1 MKTVMAHRVK
11 QLVVVLAAL
20 AFFLMLG
27 CALKKSD
34 IDKAVAY
41 TDSQITGELST
52 SKQAVP
58 AVVVHPGKW
67 LAGREIALDHPSA
80 PEITQRVR
88 LASAT
93 PAPLRE
99 IAQRITQVTHIPVS
113 LEPDLAVSSNGQASV
128 APRRSTPVTL
138 PNLPLP
144 GNGSRPQLPDLP
156 IPGADGLPV
165 PADMVAAGEGDGDPH
180 ALRIA
185 YSHDGPLDGLLDQLA
200 ARFGVAWE
208 YKGGRVVI
216 SRYVTRTF
224 TLYLPPGTRTVEAEV
239 GGKALT
245 EDLTRGSI
253 STGGTTGG
261 ISLSSGAGGSAQNNV
276 GQTVKVETK
285 LDPWK
290 EIEEAVKRLLTP
302 AGKVAASPSSG
313 DIAVTDTPAAVKRV
327 ADYVEQKNASLV
339 RQIAIQVEVLSVE
352 GTDSEQFEIQWNLL
366 FKNDTLGM
374 MLVTPDLITGVTA
387 NLAMQILRPS
397 SDFNGTKMIIKAL
410 SNALHGRVIQSTVA
424 TTLNNT
430 PAPIQ
435 VTQTNGYLKA
445 TSTTVTGVTGVVS
458 NTLVPGS
465 ITTGFQMTV
474 TPRILDRDRVML
486 SYNIDLSRLL
496 SFTNASVGSGDN
508 QATIQI
514 PNFERRAF
522 IQAVAV
528 KAGDTLVLSGFE
540 QSADQS
546 NLSAPVVPENS
557 LFGSRQLTKDR
568 TRIVILITPVL
579 VGNGSV

>member
-1 MKTVMAHRVK
+1 MAYPVTY
-11 QLVVVLAAL
+11 LAAALAAL
-20 AFFLMLG
+20 AFFLMPG
-27 CALKKSD
+27 CALKKPD

-41 TDSQITGELST
+41 TDSQITGELSA
-52 SKQAVP
+52 SKQAAP

-67 LAGREIALDHPSA
+67 LAGREIALDRPSA

-99 IAQRITQVTHIPVS
+99 IAQRIAQVTHIPVS
-113 LEPDLAVSSNGQASV
+113 LEPDLAGASNGQASV
-128 APRRSTPVTL
+128 APHRSTPATL

-144 GNGSRPQLPDLP
+144 GDGSKPQLPDLP
-156 IPGADGLPV
+156 MPGANGLPS
-165 PADMVAAGEGDGDPH
+165 PADMVSAGEADGDPN

-208 YKGGRVVI
+208 YKGGRIVI

-261 ISLSSGAGGSAQNNV
+261 ISLGAGSGGGSAQNNV

-313 DIAVTDTPAAVKRV
+313 DVVVTDTPAAVKRV

-339 RQIAIQVEVLSVE
+339 RQVAIQVEVLSVE

-366 FKNDTLGM
+366 FKNNLLGM
-374 MLVTPDLITGVTA
+374 SLVTPDLITGVTA

-397 SDFNGTKMIIKAL
+397 SDFNGTQTIVKAL
-410 SNALHGRVIQSTVA
+410 SNALHGRIVQSTVA

-435 VTQTNGYLKA
+435 VTRTNGYLKA
-445 TSTTVTGVTGVVS
+445 TSTVVTGVTGVVS

-474 TPRILDRDRVML
+474 TPRILDRDRLML

-496 SFTNASVGSGDN
+496 SFTNASVGSGGD

-528 KAGDTLVLSGFE
+528 KAGDTLVLSGFD
-540 QSADQS
+540 QSDEQS

-557 LFGSRQLTKDR
+557 LFGTRQLTKNR
-568 TRIVILITPVL
+568 TRLVVLITPVL
-579 VGNGSV
+579 VGNGAV